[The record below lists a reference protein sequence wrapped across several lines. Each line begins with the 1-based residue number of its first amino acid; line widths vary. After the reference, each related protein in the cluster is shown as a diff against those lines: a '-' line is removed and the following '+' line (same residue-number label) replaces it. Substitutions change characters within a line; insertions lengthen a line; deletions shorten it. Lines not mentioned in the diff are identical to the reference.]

1 MLHSYHSTPQRDIPF
16 DAALNV
22 WLVAA
27 TTLVAPSL
35 QSQIII
41 IRRTEEAADDGWINV
56 VQRGRHL
63 PPTPLHRPPS
73 SWAPAGWNNHG
84 FVAARRVH
92 QPWHVGPVLVGAGG
106 GIPGGGAD
114 WKPLWI
120 PLDGRHGWRPQW
132 PPRVPSSTPTPS
144 SPTPPP
150 PPSPPPLPPPP
161 PPSEEPKPTAES
173 NQQEP
178 PAKQAVSTESPGAS
192 GKNKE
197 P

>member
-1 MLHSYHSTPQRDIPF
+1 MARLLSPPGW
-16 DAALNV
+16 ALCV

-41 IRRTEEAADDGWINV
+41 IRRTEETPDDGWANG

-63 PPTPLHRPPS
+63 PPPPLPRPPS

-106 GIPGGGAD
+106 GIPGGGVD

-120 PLDGRHGWRPQW
+120 PLD
-132 PPRVPSSTPTPS
+132 
-144 SPTPPP
+144 
-150 PPSPPPLPPPP
+150 
-161 PPSEEPKPTAES
+161 EPKPTAES

-178 PAKQAVSTESPGAS
+178 PAKQAVSTESPAGS
-192 GKNKE
+192 GKIKE

>member
-1 MLHSYHSTPQRDIPF
+1 MARLLSPPGW
-16 DAALNV
+16 ALSV
-22 WLVAA
+22 CLVAA

-41 IRRTEEAADDGWINV
+41 IRRTEEAADDGWING

-63 PPTPLHRPPS
+63 PPPPLPRPPP
-73 SWAPAGWNNHG
+73 SWSPAGWNNHG

-92 QPWHVGPVLVGAGG
+92 QPWHVGPTLVGAGG
-106 GIPGGGAD
+106 GIPGGGG

-132 PPRVPSSTPTPS
+132 PPKVPSSTPTPS
-144 SPTPPP
+144 SPTP
-150 PPSPPPLPPPP
+150 SPPPP
-161 PPSEEPKPTAES
+161 PPPPPPPEEPKPTAES

-178 PAKQAVSTESPGAS
+178 PARQVVSTESPKAS
-192 GKNKE
+192 PSDTGKVKE